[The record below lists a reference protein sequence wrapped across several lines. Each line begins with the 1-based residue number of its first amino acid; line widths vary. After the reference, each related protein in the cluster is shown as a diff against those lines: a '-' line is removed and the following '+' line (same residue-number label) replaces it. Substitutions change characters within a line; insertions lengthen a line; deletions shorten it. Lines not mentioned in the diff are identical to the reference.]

1 MNKKGLLL
9 VISGPSGVGKG
20 TICREYIESHED
32 CSLSVSATTRAPR
45 EGEVHG
51 ESYFF
56 MSHDEFRKKIDAG
69 GFLEHA
75 VFCENYYGTPKD
87 AVIKML
93 ESGKN
98 VILEIEVQG
107 ALQVRS
113 HYPEAV
119 FIFVMPPS
127 IEALE
132 ERLRGRGT
140 ETDEVIR
147 KRLDRA
153 KAEFKYIEK
162 YNYVLENDTVDAAV
176 KRLDAI
182 ITAEKCVI
190 SRNYNDINSKFLTE
204 R

>member
-9 VISGPSGVGKG
+9 VVSGPSGVGKG
-20 TICREYIESHED
+20 TICKEYLKTYDD
-32 CSLSVSATTRAPR
+32 CTLSVSATTRAPR
-45 EGEVHG
+45 EGEKDG

-56 MSHDEFRKKIDAG
+56 LTHEQFRKKIDEG

-87 AVIKML
+87 AVINML

-119 FIFVMPPS
+119 FVFVIPPS
-127 IEALE
+127 TEELE
-132 ERLRGRGT
+132 KRLRGRGT
-140 ETDEVIR
+140 ESDEVIL
-147 KRLDRA
+147 KRLERA
-153 KAEFKYIEK
+153 RAEFKFVEK
-162 YNYVLENDTVDAAV
+162 YNYVLENDTVENAV
-176 KRLDAI
+176 ERLHSI
-182 ITAEKCVI
+182 ITAEKCMMT
-190 SRNYNDINSKFLTE
+190 RNYNYLKEEFIK
-204 R
+204 